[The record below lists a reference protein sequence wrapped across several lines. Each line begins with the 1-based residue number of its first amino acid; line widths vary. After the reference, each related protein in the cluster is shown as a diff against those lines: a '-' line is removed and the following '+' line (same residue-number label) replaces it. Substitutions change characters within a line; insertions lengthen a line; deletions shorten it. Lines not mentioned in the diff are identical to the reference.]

1 MTFSNPTDELAIRAA
16 RAAFNRALA
25 AGDLAGVAA
34 VLADKAVLIAG
45 TDSAILAGR
54 KAQLAVWKR
63 DFADAGRAVY
73 ERLPETITLSPIGSM
88 AMEHGRWRGVAR
100 GNAADFAAGTYTA
113 KWRHLRGAWVIEA
126 EIFMTEA
133 CGGAFLP

>member
-1 MTFSNPTDELAIRAA
+1 MSPSLADELAIRAA

-25 AGDLAGVAA
+25 EGDLAGVAA
-34 VLADKAVLIAG
+34 VLADKAVLVAG
-45 TDSAILAGR
+45 TDSAVLSGR

-73 ERLPETITLSPIGSM
+73 ERLPETVTLSPIGPM
-88 AMEHGRWRGVAR
+88 ALEHGRWRGVVR

-113 KWRHLRGAWVIEA
+113 KWRCVRGTWIIEA
-126 EIFMTEA
+126 EVFMTEA
-133 CGGAFLP
+133 CGGAFLA